1 MLKKILLGI
10 AVLVVVLLGVIAL
23 QPSDFTVSRSATMNA
38 PSETVFAQV
47 NDFHNWEAWSPW
59 AKLDPAVK
67 NTFEGAPAG
76 TGAIFKWAGNS
87 QVGEGMM
94 TLTESV
100 PAQRIRI
107 KLDFIKPF
115 ASTCDTGFAFAP
127 APGGVT
133 VTWTMS
139 GKNNFMSKA
148 FCLFMGGMDKMIGPD
163 FERGLKQM
171 QAAAEQKKPVEA
183 AAAKS

>member
-1 MLKKILLGI
+1 MMKKILLVVGI
-10 AVLVVVLLGVIAL
+10 VVAILLVVIAL
-23 QPSDFTVSRSATMNA
+23 QADTYRVTRSATIGA
-38 PSETVFAQV
+38 PPEVVFEQI

-67 NTFEGAPAG
+67 NTFEGAPSGAG
-76 TGAIFKWAGNS
+76 SVFKWAGNS

-94 TLTESV
+94 TLTESR
-100 PAQRIRI
+100 PTERIRI

-115 ASTCDTGFAFAP
+115 PSTCDTAFDFASGP
-127 APGGVT
+127 AGVT

-139 GKNNFMSKA
+139 GNNNFISKA
-148 FCLFMGGMDKMIGPD
+148 FCLFMGGMDRMIGPD

-171 QAAAEQKKPVEA
+171 KAAAEQKKPVEP